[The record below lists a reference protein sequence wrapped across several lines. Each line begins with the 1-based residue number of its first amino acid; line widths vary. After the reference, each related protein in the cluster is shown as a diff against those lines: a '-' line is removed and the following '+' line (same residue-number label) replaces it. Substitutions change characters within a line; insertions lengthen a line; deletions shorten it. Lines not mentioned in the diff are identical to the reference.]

1 LYTINSDLKKEG
13 KTMKGY
19 VDIHTHGLGRY
30 DTRTVNPRHI
40 IRIAKMHA
48 EAGTSAILPTVYSDT
63 IPHMRINMQA
73 IKQAMT
79 DQNKRFKIQDAGS
92 RTCLPAGRFKIS
104 KRASDIMQRE
114 SCILGVHLEGP
125 FLNPDKCG
133 AQRKKTFLKPSV
145 SALLKLVKDY
155 EDIIKIITIAPEL
168 PGALKVI
175 EKCVSLGI
183 KVNMGHSA
191 ATHRQALEGKNAGAG
206 GISHI
211 FNAMIPL
218 HHREPGLI
226 GFGLLDEDIY
236 IEVIADKIHVD
247 ENVLNLIFRTKRL
260 DRIILVTD
268 SVKGAKDNKGRI
280 FASKGVLA
288 GSSITLSDA
297 VKNIIDIGISKAIA
311 LETAIDNPKRYL
323 NLI

>member
-1 LYTINSDLKKEG
+1 
-13 KTMKGY
+13 MKGFI
-19 VDIHTHGLGRY
+19 DLHTHGLGRY

-73 IKQAMT
+73 IKQAMIE
-79 DQNKRFKIQDAGS
+79 QKLGS
-92 RTCLPAGRFKIS
+92 SEARKHTSAQVKKSTEL
-104 KRASDIMQRE
+104 QRLKTSGLLGGAE
-114 SCILGVHLEGP
+114 ILGVHLEGP

-247 ENVLNLIFRTKRL
+247 ENVLNLIFRTKM
-260 DRIILVTD
+260 
-268 SVKGAKDNKGRI
+268 
-280 FASKGVLA
+280 
-288 GSSITLSDA
+288 
-297 VKNIIDIGISKAIA
+297 
-311 LETAIDNPKRYL
+311 Y
-323 NLI
+323 